1 MVKFSIL
8 FRKPAEIEAF
18 ENVYADFLA
27 LIERMPDV
35 KRRQANTVLGSP
47 FGESPYYRILE
58 VYYDDYAILNASLL
72 SPAGQEAG
80 GELRRLQP
88 GSFEMFFADVY
99 EEAGGSTPASPA
111 TATPNEVHP

>member
-8 FRKPAEIEAF
+8 FRKPDDLEAF
-18 ENVYADFLA
+18 ENIYQDFLA
-27 LIERMPDV
+27 LIERMPEV

-47 FGESPYYRILE
+47 FGESPYYRVLE
-58 VYYDDYAILNASLL
+58 VYFDDYAILNSSLL

-80 GELRRLQP
+80 GELRRLLA

-99 EEAGGSTPASPA
+99 EEDGASTK
-111 TATPNEVHP
+111 

>member
-1 MVKFSIL
+1 MVKLSIL
-8 FRKPAEIEAF
+8 FRKPTDLDSF
-18 ENVYADFLA
+18 ENIYQDFLA

-47 FGESPYYRILE
+47 FGESPFYRILE
-58 VYYDDYAILNASLL
+58 VYYDDYAILNSSLL

-80 GELRRLQP
+80 GELRRLEG

-99 EEAGGSTPASPA
+99 EEDGGRTNIKGDS
-111 TATPNEVHP
+111 